1 MRIVVNDIAATP
13 EAGGVYSIL
22 TDLYNQVRKFDHKNE
37 WYFILS
43 GKYFSD
49 TENIKI
55 ISRPDLKSNKFKKFI
70 FEIFNGYKYINSYH
84 PDVYI
89 SLQNIATMKVCA
101 KKQIVYLHQPI
112 PFQKEKRFSFFKK
125 TERKL
130 AFYQYIV
137 GFVIKRTIS
146 RVKPV
151 TIVQTK
157 WMKEAVLKS
166 TKLSDD
172 SIKIAHPLVTD
183 NKDGKLYKNQNYNF
197 FYPASGYL
205 YKNQKLILQAID
217 ILTKRDI
224 EKFQVKLTLDKPK
237 VSKKNINYLGHI
249 PREEVF
255 KMYENNVLLFPSY
268 IESFGLPLVEAA
280 NKADL
285 ILAADT
291 QFAREILAKYHNV
304 YFYRYYDRES
314 LANLMEKVI
323 KGNIV
328 SDGIPLPKDNNGE
341 LLLDSI
347 NKIINE

>member
-1 MRIVVNDIAATP
+1 MRIVVNDVAATP
-13 EAGGVYSIL
+13 GAGGVYSIL
-22 TDLYNQVRKFDHKNE
+22 KDLYDQIRKFDHKNE

-43 GKYFSD
+43 GNYFPD

-55 ISRPDLKSNKFKKFI
+55 ISRPDLKNNKFKKLI
-70 FEIFNGYKYINSYH
+70 FEVFNGHKYINNYH

-89 SLQNIATMKVCA
+89 SLQNIATINVCA

-125 TERKL
+125 DERKL

-137 GFVIKRTIS
+137 GFIIKSTIS
-146 RVKPV
+146 RVKPI

-166 TKLSDD
+166 TKIPDD
-172 SIKIAHPLVTD
+172 SIKIAHPLVAD
-183 NKDGKLYKNQNYNF
+183 NNDGKLYKNQNYNF

-217 ILTKRDI
+217 ILNKRGI
-224 EKFQVKLTLDKPK
+224 EKFQVKLTLDKPE
-237 VSKKNINYLGHI
+237 VSKKNIKYLGHI
-249 PREEVF
+249 SRDEVF

-280 NKADL
+280 IKADI
-285 ILAADT
+285 ILVADT
-291 QFAREILAKYHNV
+291 KFSREILNQYQNT
-304 YFYRYYDRES
+304 YFYKYYDEME

-323 KGNIV
+323 KGTIV
-328 SDGIPLPKDNNGE
+328 SNNIPLSSNNGT
-341 LLLDSI
+341 LLLDTI
-347 NKIINE
+347 NRIINE